1 MAPHLFY
8 FHFPLQITKIV
19 LLFFFSWNIRRF
31 EIFKREFEWSMMTS
45 KQAQS
50 FSTLSY
56 HRALHC
62 IGHWTPLIHCQGI
75 VEISGIPAIYGLNTS
90 YLTDSYIIFTLKM
103 ESESKITIFGL
114 KMMVKSGLKTYFW
127 NSSMQETTFPH
138 FIKVPKITNSVVKIT
153 IFPHGGISK

>member
-62 IGHWTPLIHCQGI
+62 IGHWTPLIHWQGI
-75 VEISGIPAIYGLNTS
+75 VKILGTLVTYGLKKEFGIS
-90 YLTDSYIIFTLKM
+90 ILIKLSYILRSPQIFDETFKPFFLMLLK
-103 ESESKITIFGL
+103 
-114 KMMVKSGLKTYFW
+114 Y
-127 NSSMQETTFPH
+127 
-138 FIKVPKITNSVVKIT
+138 
-153 IFPHGGISK
+153 GISANSFLLTVTEH

>member
-62 IGHWTPLIHCQGI
+62 IGHWTPLIHWQGI
-75 VEISGIPAIYGLNTS
+75 VEISGAPVSFSS
-90 YLTDSYIIFTLKM
+90 YQRNLIDSDWGYDCTDHKNVIGFFMRL
-103 ESESKITIFGL
+103 
-114 KMMVKSGLKTYFW
+114 VKW
-127 NSSMQETTFPH
+127 
-138 FIKVPKITNSVVKIT
+138 PKIALKKYQIRMIFDVENWRLFLT
-153 IFPHGGISK
+153 I